1 MSRRLAG
8 SLNTDVPAQKTGAK
22 TRGGNRHHGASVM
35 KVFLPCWL
43 AALVCPL

>member
-8 SLNTDVPAQKTGAK
+8 SLNTDVPAPKESGAE

-35 KVFLPCWL
+35 LSPNRTGWRPSF
-43 AALVCPL
+43 AR

>member
-35 KVFLPCWL
+35 LSSCRAGWRPSF
-43 AALVCPL
+43 AR